1 MASTWKAL
9 GRNGKISLE
18 DLEDQTGDWQRVG
31 AYASWVEARI
41 FEETEPGRKMK
52 NFLRIFLILQWRVTG
67 VSGQPG
73 ANVRVDV
80 EDIRAG
86 RGFVTTLHQVMEAQT
101 VVGNF
106 SRLMRETALNV
117 LKVLFTLL

>member
-1 MASTWKAL
+1 MSS
-9 GRNGKISLE
+9 SLTIPPWTSV
-18 DLEDQTGDWQRVG
+18 LFITSNHVFFFKLKCP
-31 AYASWVEARI
+31 A
-41 FEETEPGRKMK
+41 
-52 NFLRIFLILQWRVTG
+52 TG

-86 RGFVTTLHQVMEAQT
+86 RGFVTTRHPVMEAQT

-106 SRLMRETALNV
+106 SKLMRETALNV
-117 LKVLFTLL
+117 LKVLFSLL